1 MKNQINDNDFDPKTL
16 HFNLIVK
23 TVINQRY
30 SLNDSFEEI
39 LHLLNIWINEG
50 SGWVV
55 DEIKG
60 LYINISNYEPL
71 LGGSYIPL
79 PKAVNNSMT
88 GLINPKNKD
97 HKCFMWCHVRLI
109 NPTNSHPERINKQD
123 KNIAANL
130 NYSDI
135 AFPLDINDYEKN
147 EDRFQMQVNV
157 FGYEHKVYPL
167 HISKKPYN
175 QTLNLLLITE
185 KDKSHYVFI
194 KDFNRLMFSR
204 TKHKDKKH
212 YCMSCLQSFT
222 TEEILPNHKKQCL
235 LINRY
240 QAVNYKSGTIK
251 FTNHNKQ
258 IAIPFKIYADTECFL
273 RRTKIEEGEHTTKY
287 QEH

>member
-16 HFNLIVK
+16 HFNSIVK

-50 SGWVV
+50 PGWVV

-185 KDKSHYVFI
+185 KDKSQYVFI

-240 QAVNYKSGTIK
+240 QAVNYKSGIIK

-258 IAIPFKIYADTECFL
+258 ITIPFKIYADTECFL